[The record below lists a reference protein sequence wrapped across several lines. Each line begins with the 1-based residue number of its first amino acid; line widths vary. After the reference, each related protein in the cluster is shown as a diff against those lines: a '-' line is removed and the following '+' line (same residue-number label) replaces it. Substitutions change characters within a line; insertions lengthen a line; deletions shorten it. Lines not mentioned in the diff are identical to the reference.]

1 MIIDLQLRNERVQ
14 LQMRNIEKSW
24 PQVIR
29 VCLRGSHQIYAS
41 HDRVQDL
48 HTGYR
53 VVYFGCPGNMAGFRT
68 IVSTLKL
75 YVRTDWSGL
84 YSHME
89 KHDFGRKSSHLLVC
103 NTLAH
108 SRLVRDSAGGE
119 ISKTDHRQK
128 ASKQQTISLDC
139 HLQMQYI
146 RVEDS
151 HQSNPASSAVG
162 CLSR

>member
-14 LQMRNIEKSW
+14 LRMRNIEKSW
-24 PQVIR
+24 PQVI
-29 VCLRGSHQIYAS
+29 CLRGSHQIYAS
-41 HDRVQDL
+41 HNRVQDL

-53 VVYFGCPGNMAGFRT
+53 IVYFGCPGNLAGFRT
-68 IVSTLKL
+68 TIISTLKL
-75 YVRTDWSGL
+75 YVRTDWSGI
-84 YSHME
+84 YPHME
-89 KHDFGRKSSHLLVC
+89 NHDFSLTSSHLLVC

-119 ISKTDHRQK
+119 ISKTDHRLR
-128 ASKQQTISLDC
+128 ASKQQTIPLDC

-162 CLSR
+162 